1 MNMGGGRDCRAGETQ
16 GLLEGGPKVR
26 GYSSM
31 LERAGHAIQRLQ
43 PLCCTAVCVCSSQLS
58 EEAPSAHPPRGE
70 DLGTGS
76 HDREPWT
83 CKSRC
88 VPGLWCETLFSATV
102 RDEGGMGRDREREG
116 GCPRKDAAVSS
127 EEMNEGLP
135 WWLSGKD
142 HQCRRHGVDP

>member
-1 MNMGGGRDCRAGETQ
+1 MSCRRDARSSGGRAKGAGVFIDAR
-16 GLLEGGPKVR
+16 EGGACDPEAATTLL
-26 GYSSM
+26 Y
-31 LERAGHAIQRLQ
+31 
-43 PLCCTAVCVCSSQLS
+43 CCVCVCSSQLS

-102 RDEGGMGRDREREG
+102 RDEGGMGRDREREE

-127 EEMNEGLP
+127 DEMNEIYRAL
-135 WWLSGKD
+135 WVFFKYSEF
-142 HQCRRHGVDP
+142 